1 MYSDRQTSKIAF
13 RTNNMIRNLL
23 MHKNSVPIKFSLL
36 GAYRLTCPGCNKAYV
51 GQTGRCFT
59 IRCNG
64 HKQAFHNNSHMSR
77 FAQHVNK
84 EGQSFG
90 TIDNIMQV
98 LEYHKKGAHL
108 NTIE

>member
-1 MYSDRQTSKIAF
+1 
-13 RTNNMIRNLL
+13 
-23 MHKNSVPIKFSLL
+23 
-36 GAYRLTCPGCNKAYV
+36 
-51 GQTGRCFT
+51 
-59 IRCNG
+59 
-64 HKQAFHNNSHMSR
+64 MSR

-108 NTIE
+108 NTIEWFHIHAEYAAPFPDP